1 MAKRV
6 EKGTVLGDRF
16 RLDELIGGGGMGSVY
31 AAYDLDQ
38 GYRVAV
44 KVLNPRLARRTEF
57 RERFLSESRMATS
70 IPHPHILT
78 VFDHGEDDGWHYL
91 AMRLVETDL
100 ATLLSREGRLDP
112 TRALNLADQV
122 AWALDVAHAQGLVHR
137 DVKPE
142 NVLVTPRRTLDEPDQ
157 AYLCDFGIAKLESAD
172 LGLTRTGAFIG
183 TVNYASP
190 EHAAGEKLDGRSDQY
205 SLACVLFECLT
216 GDPPFTARDSDGVL
230 AAHQGEERP
239 RVSARSPELPAG
251 LDAVLARGLA
261 CDREDRFPTCRELVA
276 AARREV
282 RAAPAARAAALAQT
296 VAEAPPAGLA
306 TEAATTAPLAGA
318 APTPATPATPVTP
331 ARPAPS
337 PPPPLAP
344 EPSPARGGR
353 RHPLLPAALALVAL
367 VTAGVLA
374 AVLLSGGDGSGGD
387 TGTFRRPTTAP
398 RGGEDREAAADAVR
412 QTVLAYAAA
421 EGEKQACATLTKDE
435 ATGCDTEYESAQ
447 PAAYTVR
454 RVEVADDQATVK
466 VLQTKWQDP
475 IEFSLVREGG
485 RWLID
490 DIDSFGWKDAEAI
503 QVATTVERFGHRDAG
518 ACGLLSRAA
527 TGQCRRL
534 LPRRPV
540 AYDLQS
546 VSASSDTGSVT
557 AKYNATDSDDYSLV
571 QELGEWKISEI
582 T

>member
-16 RLDELIGGGGMGSVY
+16 RLVELIGGGGMGSVY

-78 VFDHGEDDGWHYL
+78 VYDHGEDDGWHYL

-142 NVLVTPRRTLDEPDQ
+142 NVLVTPRRTPDEPDQ

-239 RVSARSPELPAG
+239 RVSARSPGLPAG

-282 RAAPAARAAALAQT
+282 RAAPAARAAALAET
-296 VAEAPPAGLA
+296 VAEAPPAGLE
-306 TEAATTAPLAGA
+306 TEAATTAPLGGA
-318 APTPATPATPVTP
+318 PPTPPAPPTP
-331 ARPAPS
+331 ARPAP
-337 PPPPLAP
+337 PPPATPVP
-344 EPSPARGGR
+344 EPSPAGRGR
-353 RHPLLPAALALVAL
+353 RRPLLPAAVALVAL

-374 AVLLSGGDGSGGD
+374 AVLLSAGDGSGSAAA
-387 TGTFRRPTTAP
+387 FRPPTTAP
-398 RGGEDREAAADAVR
+398 RGSEDREAAEDAVR

-421 EGEKQACATLTKDE
+421 QGEKQVCATLTKDE
-435 ATGCDTEYESAQ
+435 ATGCDTAYVSAQ
-447 PAAYTVR
+447 PASYAIR
-454 RVEVADDQATVK
+454 RVEVGDERATAK

-475 IEFSLVREGG
+475 IEFSLVRERG

-490 DIDSFGWKDAEAI
+490 DIDSFAWKDAEAI

-527 TGQCRRL
+527 AGQCRRL

-540 AYDLQS
+540 AYDIQS
-546 VSASSDTGSVT
+546 VSASSSTGSVT
-557 AKYNATDSDDYSLV
+557 AKYNATDSDYYSLE
-571 QELGEWKISEI
+571 QELGEWKISGI
-582 T
+582 S

>member
-142 NVLVTPRRTLDEPDQ
+142 NVLVTPRRTPDEPDQ

-190 EHAAGEKLDGRSDQY
+190 EHAGGEKLDGRSDQY

-282 RAAPAARAAALAQT
+282 RAGPVARAAALAET
-296 VAEAPPAGLA
+296 VGETPPARVE
-306 TEAATTAPLAGA
+306 TEARIIAPRGGPS
-318 APTPATPATPVTP
+318 PTPATASGPS
-331 ARPAPS
+331 PS
-337 PPPPLAP
+337 PPSPRAP
-344 EPSPARGGR
+344 EPSPARRGR
-353 RHPLLPAALALVAL
+353 RHPLLPAALALVTL

-374 AVLLSGGDGSGGD
+374 AVLLSGRDGSGGD
-387 TGTFRRPTTAP
+387 TTTFSSPSTAP
-398 RGGEDREAAADAVR
+398 GGGEDRQAAADAAR
-412 QTVLAYAAA
+412 RTVFAFGAA
-421 EGEKQACATLTKDE
+421 EGEKQVCATLTKDE
-435 ATGCDTEYESAQ
+435 ATGCDTSYEAAQ
-447 PAAYTVR
+447 PASYEVR

-475 IEFSLVREGG
+475 IEFSLVRERG

-490 DIDSFGWKDAEAI
+490 DIDSFDWKDAEEI
-503 QVATTVERFGHRDAG
+503 QVATAVERFGHRDPG
-518 ACGLLSRAA
+518 ACGLLARAA
-527 TGQCRRL
+527 ASQCRRL
-534 LPRRPV
+534 LPKRPV

-571 QELGEWKISEI
+571 QELGEWRISEI